1 MGEDSP
7 PPQQLDEGRI
17 MCLDFQTKVIG
28 VEVQARKLIFIM
40 ARKLI
45 FIRTGRKMPGTHRHR
60 ME

>member
-45 FIRTGRKMPGTHRHR
+45 FKIGRAHV
-60 ME
+60 